1 MATYNPPTNV
11 KAAWSSA
18 RTGIAVTW
26 TNPTNNPMPSWT
38 TVERSVNGGS
48 WTFDYTTLAR
58 TATSFTDTDVSS
70 TNYYQYKV
78 GYTRG
83 TEGGWVETSIVPK
96 KPNAPTGCTASR
108 STDTRAVVSWTFGA
122 YDETNMPDYALIERQ
137 TDAGSWVQIASP
149 WASVSSYVDNSISA
163 NHRYRYR
170 VRWSNGAG
178 YSAYSTSGYIY
189 TTPAAPT
196 KVTPTKVS
204 DGVVEV
210 AATVSAPYATG
221 YDVERSTD
229 SGSTWTSIATN
240 ASLPYTDSISAPTVR
255 YRVRSV
261 RGSLASAWK
270 QSADIAADVPPLA
283 PTITAKPSA
292 ITASGTACTIS
303 WTPNHP
309 DGSAQSQAQV
319 LVTAPDSTQTTATLG
334 AMTSYTFT
342 PDSVGI
348 WTAQVRTHGLAASW
362 GAWSQTIEWRMADR
376 PIVAITDP
384 ASDVTE
390 VDDLPLLIAWDVT
403 DVSGV
408 SSQKVT
414 VALDGDAVYTR
425 TPATSVR
432 SLQVTRYDAAFEDGE
447 AYTISIRVVNG
458 YGLDTTAVRT
468 FAIGWDL
475 PSVPDITVEEGE
487 GASASITVGTGPG
500 STVPTESI
508 TVQRV
513 APDGSAWTV
522 AAGLQD
528 GDTVS
533 DPLAPLGVDVTYRA
547 IAYASSG
554 ASSASEAVAN
564 IRSSGWV
571 LGFGDTAGEWL
582 VLVGNPD
589 ASYSL
594 EQGGE
599 LFHFADGGAGGG
611 LPVWYGTTDRDEG
624 GSLSFGTVGQ
634 HDSDRLR
641 ELARKWPVG
650 WLRDPFGHRWRARIL
665 PSVKHGLGELWTVGI
680 DWTAVRWREAWDG

>member
-1 MATYNPPTNV
+1 MNLYASRTSSGVRLDWTNTSTDSTLTIEIQYTKDSANSYQLFGYRAITSKSLDILGSYPTSSWYRFRIRYIRSSTSENGSFVYSDYLYKVPAAPTN
-11 KAAWSSA
+11 ASA
-18 RTGIAVTW
+18 SRQDDSTASVTW
-26 TNPTNNPMPSWT
+26 T
-38 TVERSVNGGS
+38 R
-48 WTFDYTTLAR
+48 A
-58 TATSFTDTDVSS
+58 
-70 TNYYQYKV
+70 
-78 GYTRG
+78 
-83 TEGGWVETSIVPK
+83 
-96 KPNAPTGCTASR
+96 AS
-108 STDTRAVVSWTFGA
+108 
-122 YDETNMPDYALIERQ
+122 PDYAPISDQYVERQ
-137 TDAGSWVQIASP
+137 TDGGSWVQLARVAPSLGE
-149 WASVSSYVDNSISA
+149 YVDSTISA

-170 VRWSNGAG
+170 VRSGNDAG
-178 YSAYSTSGYIY
+178 KSAYATSGYIY

-196 KVTPTKVS
+196 AVNVNRASAGVISVDVT
-204 DGVVEV
+204 
-210 AATVSAPYATG
+210 ASAPYATG
-221 YDVERSTD
+221 FDVQRRENG
-229 SGSTWTSIATN
+229 GSWTSVATN
-240 ASLPYTDSISAPTVR
+240 TSMPINDSTTASTVR

-261 RGSLASAWK
+261 RSSLASAWK
-270 QSADIAADVPPLA
+270 ESADVQAVVAPNA
-283 PTITAKPSA
+283 PTITAKPAAVLSVGQ
-292 ITASGTACTIS
+292 TATVA

-309 DGSAQSQAQV
+309 DGSVQSQAQV
-319 LVTAPDSTQTTATLG
+319 LLTAPDETSTTVDISGTTAQ
-334 AMTSYTFT
+334 YTFT
-342 PDSVGI
+342 PDSVGV
-348 WTAQVRTHGLAASW
+348 WTAQVRTHGLSASW
-362 GAWSQTIEWRMADR
+362 GAWSQTVEWRMADR
-376 PIVAITDP
+376 PIVAITSP
-384 ASDVTE
+384 ATDGTE
-390 VDDLPLLIAWDVT
+390 IDDLPLVISWEVT

-414 VALDGDAVYTR
+414 IAQDGDTVYTR

-432 SLQVTRYDAAFEDGE
+432 SLQATRDDAAFEDGE

-475 PSVPDITVEEGE
+475 PSVPDMTVEEGE

-508 TVQRV
+508 TVQRIG
-513 APDGSAWTV
+513 ADGSAWTV
-522 AAGLQD
+522 ATGLQD

-571 LGFGDTAGEWL
+571 LGFGDAAGEWL

>member
-1 MATYNPPTNV
+1 MASIPSNLA
-11 KAAWSSA
+11 AAWNSA
-18 RTGIAVTW
+18 RTAIVLSWSNPSEFSNSDVTIQ
-26 TNPTNNPMPSWT
+26 
-38 TVERSVNGGS
+38 RSVNGGDWS
-48 WTFDYTTLAR
+48 MYAQ
-58 TATSFTDTDVSS
+58 AHAITSFTDSS
-70 TNYYQYKV
+70 ASTTSYYTYRV
-78 GYTRG
+78 GYFG
-83 TEGGWVETSIVPK
+83 TPGPWATTDIVPK
-96 KPNAPTGCTASR
+96 KPNAPTNCTASR
-108 STDTRAVVSWTFGA
+108 SFDTRAVISWTFGS

-149 WASVSSYVDNSISA
+149 WASVSSYVDNSTSA

-178 YSAYSTSGYIY
+178 YSSYSTSGYIY

-229 SGSTWTSIATN
+229 SGSTWTSVATN

-270 QSADIAADVPPLA
+270 ESADIAADVPPLA

-342 PDSVGI
+342 PDAVGI

-362 GAWSQTIEWRMADR
+362 GAWSQTVEWRMADR

-384 ASDVTE
+384 AADGAE
-390 VDDLPLLIAWDVT
+390 VDDLPLTIAWDVT

-425 TPATSVR
+425 TPATSAR

-475 PSVPDITVEEGE
+475 PSVPDITVGEGE

-513 APDGSAWTV
+513 APDGSTWTV

>member
-1 MATYNPPTNV
+1 MNLYASRTSSGVRLDWTNTSTDSTLTIEIQYTKDSANSYQLFGYRAITSKSLDILGSYPTSSWYRFRIRYIRSSTSENGSFVYSDYLYKVPAAPTN
-11 KAAWSSA
+11 ASASRQSDSSA
-18 RTGIAVTW
+18 
-26 TNPTNNPMPSWT
+26 
-38 TVERSVNGGS
+38 SVA
-48 WTFDYTTLAR
+48 W
-58 TATSFTDTDVSS
+58 
-70 TNYYQYKV
+70 
-78 GYTRG
+78 
-83 TEGGWVETSIVPK
+83 
-96 KPNAPTGCTASR
+96 
-108 STDTRAVVSWTFGA
+108 TRAAS
-122 YDETNMPDYALIERQ
+122 PDYAPISDQYVERQ
-137 TDAGSWVQIASP
+137 TDGGSWVQLARVAPSL
-149 WASVSSYVDNSISA
+149 SEYVDSTISA

-170 VRWSNGAG
+170 VRSGNDAG
-178 YSAYSTSGYIY
+178 KSAYATSGYIY

-196 KVTPTKVS
+196 AVNVKRASAGVISVGVT
-204 DGVVEV
+204 
-210 AATVSAPYATG
+210 ASAPYATG
-221 YDVERSTD
+221 FDVQRRENG
-229 SGSTWTSIATN
+229 GSWTSVATN
-240 ASLPYTDSISAPTVR
+240 TSMPINDSTTASTVR

-261 RGSLASAWK
+261 RSSLASAWK
-270 QSADIAADVPPLA
+270 ESADVQAVVAPNA
-283 PTITAKPSA
+283 PTITAKPAAVLSVGQ
-292 ITASGTACTIS
+292 TATVA

-319 LVTAPDSTQTTATLG
+319 LLTAPDETSTTVDISGTTAQ
-334 AMTSYTFT
+334 YTFT
-342 PDSVGI
+342 PNSVGV

-362 GAWSQTIEWRMADR
+362 GAWSQTIQWRMADR
-376 PIVAITDP
+376 PSVAITSP
-384 ASDVTE
+384 ATDGTE
-390 VDDLPLLIAWDVT
+390 IDDLPLVISWEVT

-408 SSQKVT
+408 SSQEVT

-425 TPATSVR
+425 TPATSAR

-475 PSVPDITVEEGE
+475 PSVPDMTVEEGE
-487 GASASITVGTGPG
+487 GASASITVGTGQG

-522 AAGLQD
+522 ATGLQD

>member
-1 MATYNPPTNV
+1 MNLYASRTSSGVRLDWTNTSTDSTLTIEIQYTKDSANSYQLFGYRAITSKSLDILGSYPTSSWYRFRIRYIRSSTSENGSFVYSDYLYKVPAAPTN
-11 KAAWSSA
+11 ASASRQSDSSA
-18 RTGIAVTW
+18 
-26 TNPTNNPMPSWT
+26 
-38 TVERSVNGGS
+38 SVA
-48 WTFDYTTLAR
+48 W
-58 TATSFTDTDVSS
+58 
-70 TNYYQYKV
+70 
-78 GYTRG
+78 
-83 TEGGWVETSIVPK
+83 
-96 KPNAPTGCTASR
+96 
-108 STDTRAVVSWTFGA
+108 TRAAS
-122 YDETNMPDYALIERQ
+122 PDYAPISDQYVERQ
-137 TDAGSWVQIASP
+137 TDGGSWVQLARVAPSLGE
-149 WASVSSYVDNSISA
+149 YVDSTISA

-170 VRWSNGAG
+170 VRSGNDAG
-178 YSAYSTSGYIY
+178 KSAYATSGYIY

-196 KVTPTKVS
+196 AVNVNRASAGVISVGVT
-204 DGVVEV
+204 
-210 AATVSAPYATG
+210 ASAPYATG
-221 YDVERSTD
+221 FDVQRRENG
-229 SGSTWTSIATN
+229 GSWTSVATN
-240 ASLPYTDSISAPTVR
+240 TSMPINDSTTANTVR

-270 QSADIAADVPPLA
+270 ESADVQAVVAPNA
-283 PTITAKPSA
+283 PTITAKPSPVLSVGQ
-292 ITASGTACTIS
+292 TATVR

-319 LVTAPDSTQTTATLG
+319 LLTAPDETSTTVDISGTTAQ
-334 AMTSYTFT
+334 YTFT
-342 PDSVGI
+342 PDSVGV
-348 WTAQVRTHGLAASW
+348 WTAQVRTHGLSASW
-362 GAWSQTIEWRMADR
+362 GAWSQTIQWRMADR
-376 PIVAITDP
+376 PSVAITSP
-384 ASDVTE
+384 ATDGTE
-390 VDDLPLLIAWDVT
+390 IDDLPLVISWEVT

-414 VALDGDAVYTR
+414 VAQDGDTVYTR
-425 TPATSVR
+425 TPATSAR

-475 PSVPDITVEEGE
+475 PSVPDIEVAEGE

-513 APDGSAWTV
+513 APDGSTWTV
-522 AAGLQD
+522 AAGLHD

-571 LGFGDTAGEWL
+571 LGFGDAAGEWL

>member
-1 MATYNPPTNV
+1 MNLYASRTSSGVRLDWTNTSTDSTLTIEIQYTKDSANSYQLFGYRAITSKSLDILGSYPTSSWYRFRIRYIRSSTSEKGSFVYSDYLYKVPAAPTN
-11 KAAWSSA
+11 ASA
-18 RTGIAVTW
+18 SRQSDSTASVTW
-26 TNPTNNPMPSWT
+26 T
-38 TVERSVNGGS
+38 R
-48 WTFDYTTLAR
+48 A
-58 TATSFTDTDVSS
+58 
-70 TNYYQYKV
+70 
-78 GYTRG
+78 
-83 TEGGWVETSIVPK
+83 
-96 KPNAPTGCTASR
+96 AS
-108 STDTRAVVSWTFGA
+108 
-122 YDETNMPDYALIERQ
+122 PDYAPISDQYVERQ
-137 TDAGSWVQIASP
+137 TDGGSWVQLARVAPSLGE
-149 WASVSSYVDNSISA
+149 YVDSTISA

-170 VRWSNGAG
+170 VRSGNDAG
-178 YSAYSTSGYIY
+178 KSAYATSGYIY

-196 KVTPTKVS
+196 AVNVNRASAGVISVGVT
-204 DGVVEV
+204 
-210 AATVSAPYATG
+210 ASAPYATG
-221 YDVERSTD
+221 FDVQRRENG
-229 SGSTWTSIATN
+229 GSWTSVATN
-240 ASLPYTDSISAPTVR
+240 TSMPINDSTTAETVR

-270 QSADIAADVPPLA
+270 ESADVQAVVAPNA
-283 PTITAKPSA
+283 PTITAKPAAVLSVGQ
-292 ITASGTACTIS
+292 TATVA

-319 LVTAPDSTQTTATLG
+319 LLTAPDETSTTVDISGTTAQ
-334 AMTSYTFT
+334 YTFT
-342 PDSVGI
+342 PDSVGV

-362 GAWSQTIEWRMADR
+362 GAWSQTIQWRMADR
-376 PIVAITDP
+376 PSVAITSP
-384 ASDVTE
+384 ATDGTE
-390 VDDLPLLIAWDVT
+390 IDDLPLVISWEVT

-414 VALDGDAVYTR
+414 IAQDGDAVYTR
-425 TPATSVR
+425 TPATSAR

-475 PSVPDITVEEGE
+475 PSVPDITVDEGE

-513 APDGSAWTV
+513 APDGSTWTV

-571 LGFGDTAGEWL
+571 LGFGDAAGEWL

>member
-1 MATYNPPTNV
+1 MNLYAARTSSGVRLDWTNTSTDSTLTIEIQYTKDSANSYQLFGYRAITSKSLDILGSYPTSSWYRFRIRYIRSSTSEKGSFVYSDYLYKVPAAPTN
-11 KAAWSSA
+11 ASASRQSDSSA
-18 RTGIAVTW
+18 
-26 TNPTNNPMPSWT
+26 
-38 TVERSVNGGS
+38 SVA
-48 WTFDYTTLAR
+48 W
-58 TATSFTDTDVSS
+58 
-70 TNYYQYKV
+70 
-78 GYTRG
+78 
-83 TEGGWVETSIVPK
+83 
-96 KPNAPTGCTASR
+96 
-108 STDTRAVVSWTFGA
+108 TRAAS
-122 YDETNMPDYALIERQ
+122 PDYAPISDQYVERQ
-137 TDAGSWVQIASP
+137 TDGGSWVQLARVAPSLGE
-149 WASVSSYVDNSISA
+149 YVDSTISA

-170 VRWSNGAG
+170 VRSGNDAG
-178 YSAYSTSGYIY
+178 KSAYATSGYIY

-196 KVTPTKVS
+196 AVNVNRASAGVISVGVT
-204 DGVVEV
+204 
-210 AATVSAPYATG
+210 ASAPYATG
-221 YDVERSTD
+221 FDVQRRENG
-229 SGSTWTSIATN
+229 GSWTSVATN
-240 ASLPYTDSISAPTVR
+240 TSMPINDSTTANTVR

-270 QSADIAADVPPLA
+270 ESADVQAVVAPNA
-283 PTITAKPSA
+283 PTITAKPSPVLSVGQ
-292 ITASGTACTIS
+292 TATVR

-319 LVTAPDSTQTTATLG
+319 LLTAPDETSTTVDISGTTAQ
-334 AMTSYTFT
+334 YTFT
-342 PDSVGI
+342 PDSVGV
-348 WTAQVRTHGLAASW
+348 WTAQVRTHGLSASW
-362 GAWSQTIEWRMADR
+362 GAWSQTIQWRMADR
-376 PIVAITDP
+376 PSVAITSP
-384 ASDVTE
+384 ATDGTE
-390 VDDLPLLIAWDVT
+390 IDDLPLVISWEVT

-414 VALDGDAVYTR
+414 VAQDGDTVYTR
-425 TPATSVR
+425 TPATSAR

-475 PSVPDITVEEGE
+475 PSVPDMTVGEGE

-522 AAGLQD
+522 AAGLHD

-554 ASSASEAVAN
+554 ASSASEAVAS
-564 IRSSGWV
+564 IQSKGWV
-571 LGFGDTAGEWL
+571 LSFGDMAGEWMML
-582 VLVGNPD
+582 YGNPD
-589 ASYSL
+589 ASYSMK
-594 EQGGE
+594 QGGE
-599 LFHFADGGAGGG
+599 AYHFADGGAGGG

>member
-1 MATYNPPTNV
+1 MANIPTNV
-11 KAAWSSA
+11 KASWNSA
-18 RTGIAVTW
+18 RTGIVV
-26 TNPTNNPMPSWT
+26 SWNT
-38 TVERSVNGGS
+38 TLYGWIGIDRAVNGV
-48 WTFDYTTLAR
+48 WTEGYATLGVQ
-58 TATSFTDTDVSS
+58 ATSYTDSSVQS
-70 TNYYQYKV
+70 TNYYQYRVYYNNGEQGK
-78 GYTRG
+78 
-83 TEGGWVETSIVPK
+83 ETTAIVPK
-96 KPNAPTGCTASR
+96 KPNAPTSCTTTRSSDSRIVAS
-108 STDTRAVVSWTFGA
+108 WLPGA
-122 YDETNMPDYALIERQ
+122 FDETNMPDYALVERQ
-137 TDAGSWVQIASP
+137 TDAGSWVQVASQAP
-149 WASVSSYVDNSISA
+149 SVYSYADTSVSA

-178 YSAYSTSGYIY
+178 YSSYSTSGYVY

-196 KVTPTKVS
+196 SVTPTKVS
-204 DGVVEV
+204 AGVVSV
-210 AATVSAPYATG
+210 SATVSAPYATG

-229 SGSTWTSIATN
+229 SGSTWTSLATN
-240 ASLPYTDSISAPTVR
+240 TSLPYTDSVAATTVR

-270 QSADIAADVPPLA
+270 QSADITSDVPPLA

-303 WTPNHP
+303 WVPNHP
-309 DGSAQSQAQV
+309 DGSEQSGAKV
-319 LVTAPDSTQTTATLG
+319 LITAPDSAQSTFDVGGTTN
-334 AMTSYTFT
+334 SYTFT
-342 PDSVGI
+342 PSSIGI

-362 GAWSQTIEWRMADR
+362 GAWSQTVEWRMADR
-376 PIVAITDP
+376 PIVAVTDP
-384 ASDVTE
+384 ATDGTE

-425 TPATSVR
+425 TPATSTR
-432 SLQVTRYDAAFEDGE
+432 SLQVTRYDASFEDGA
-447 AYTISIRVVNG
+447 AYTITVRVVNG
-458 YGLDTTAVRT
+458 YGLDSTAVRT

-475 PSVPDITVEEGE
+475 PSVPDMTVEEGE

-508 TVQRV
+508 TVQRIG
-513 APDGSAWTV
+513 ADGSAWTV
-522 AAGLQD
+522 ATGLQD

-533 DPLAPLGVDVTYRA
+533 DPLVPLGVDVTYRA

-554 ASSASEAVAN
+554 ASSASESVAN

-571 LGFGDTAGEWL
+571 LGFGDTADEWL

-624 GSLSFGTVGQ
+624 GSLSFDTVEQ

-665 PSVKHGLGELWTVGI
+665 PRVKRGLGELWTVGI

>member
-1 MATYNPPTNV
+1 MNLYASRTSSGVRLDWTNTSTDSTLAIEIQYTKDSANSYQLFGYRAITSKSLDILGSYPTSSWYRFRIRYIRSSTGENGSFVYSDYLYKVPAAPTN
-11 KAAWSSA
+11 ASA
-18 RTGIAVTW
+18 SRQNDSTASVTW
-26 TNPTNNPMPSWT
+26 T
-38 TVERSVNGGS
+38 R
-48 WTFDYTTLAR
+48 A
-58 TATSFTDTDVSS
+58 
-70 TNYYQYKV
+70 
-78 GYTRG
+78 
-83 TEGGWVETSIVPK
+83 
-96 KPNAPTGCTASR
+96 AS
-108 STDTRAVVSWTFGA
+108 
-122 YDETNMPDYALIERQ
+122 PDYAPISDQYVERQ
-137 TDAGSWVQIASP
+137 TDGGSWVQLARVAPSLGE
-149 WASVSSYVDNSISA
+149 YVDSTISA

-170 VRWSNGAG
+170 VRSGNDAG
-178 YSAYSTSGYIY
+178 KSAYATSGYIY

-196 KVTPTKVS
+196 AVNVNRASAGVISVGVT
-204 DGVVEV
+204 
-210 AATVSAPYATG
+210 ASAPYATG
-221 YDVERSTD
+221 FDVQRRENG
-229 SGSTWTSIATN
+229 GSWTSVATN
-240 ASLPYTDSISAPTVR
+240 TSMPINDSTTASTVR

-270 QSADIAADVPPLA
+270 ESADVQAVVAPNA
-283 PTITAKPSA
+283 PTITAKPAAVLSVGQ
-292 ITASGTACTIS
+292 TATVA

-319 LVTAPDSTQTTATLG
+319 LLTAPDETSTTVDISGTTAQ
-334 AMTSYTFT
+334 YTFT
-342 PDSVGI
+342 PNSVGV

-362 GAWSQTIEWRMADR
+362 GAWSQTIQWRMADR
-376 PIVAITDP
+376 PSVAITSP
-384 ASDVTE
+384 ATDGTE
-390 VDDLPLLIAWDVT
+390 IDDLPLVISWEVT

-414 VALDGDAVYTR
+414 IAQDGDAVYTR
-425 TPATSVR
+425 TPATSAR

-475 PSVPDITVEEGE
+475 PSVPDMTVEEGD

-508 TVQRV
+508 TVQRIG
-513 APDGSAWTV
+513 ADGSAWTV

-582 VLVGNPD
+582 VLVGNPA

-624 GSLSFGTVGQ
+624 GSLSFDTVGQ

-665 PSVKHGLGELWTVGI
+665 PSVKHGLGDLWTVGI

>member
-1 MATYNPPTNV
+1 MNLYASRTSSGVRLDWTNTSTDSTLSIEIQYTKDSANSYQLFGYRAITSNSLDIGGSYPTSSWYRFRIRYIRSSTSENGSFVYSDYLYKVPAAPTN
-11 KAAWSSA
+11 ASA
-18 RTGIAVTW
+18 SRQDDSTASVTW
-26 TNPTNNPMPSWT
+26 T
-38 TVERSVNGGS
+38 R
-48 WTFDYTTLAR
+48 A
-58 TATSFTDTDVSS
+58 
-70 TNYYQYKV
+70 
-78 GYTRG
+78 
-83 TEGGWVETSIVPK
+83 
-96 KPNAPTGCTASR
+96 AS
-108 STDTRAVVSWTFGA
+108 
-122 YDETNMPDYALIERQ
+122 PDYAPISDQYVERQ
-137 TDAGSWVQIASP
+137 TDGGSWVQLARVAPSLGE
-149 WASVSSYVDNSISA
+149 YVDSTISA

-170 VRWSNGAG
+170 VRSGNDAG
-178 YSAYSTSGYIY
+178 KSAYATSGYIY

-196 KVTPTKVS
+196 AVNVNRASAGVISVGVT
-204 DGVVEV
+204 
-210 AATVSAPYATG
+210 ASAPYATG
-221 YDVERSTD
+221 FDVQRRENG
-229 SGSTWTSIATN
+229 GSWTSVATN
-240 ASLPYTDSISAPTVR
+240 TSMPINDSTTASTVR

-270 QSADIAADVPPLA
+270 ESADVQAVVAPNA
-283 PTITAKPSA
+283 PTITAKPAAVLSVGQ
-292 ITASGTACTIS
+292 TATVA

-319 LVTAPDSTQTTATLG
+319 LLTAPDETSTTVDISGTTAQ
-334 AMTSYTFT
+334 YTFT
-342 PDSVGI
+342 PDSVGV

-362 GAWSQTIEWRMADR
+362 GEWSQTIQWRMADR
-376 PIVAITDP
+376 PSVAITSP
-384 ASDVTE
+384 ATDGTE
-390 VDDLPLLIAWDVT
+390 IDDLPLVISWDVT

-425 TPATSVR
+425 TPATSAR

-447 AYTISIRVVNG
+447 AYTITVRVVNG

-513 APDGSAWTV
+513 GADGSAWTV
-522 AAGLQD
+522 ATGLQD

-571 LGFGDTAGEWL
+571 LGFGDAAGEWL

-589 ASYSL
+589 SSYSL

>member
-1 MATYNPPTNV
+1 MAHIPTNV
-11 KAAWSSA
+11 NASWNSA
-18 RTGIAVTW
+18 RTGIVVTW
-26 TNPTNNPMPSWT
+26 DT
-38 TVERSVNGGS
+38 TLYGWIGIDRAVNGV
-48 WTFDYTTLAR
+48 WTENYAALGVQ
-58 TATSFTDTDVSS
+58 ATSYTDSS
-70 TNYYQYKV
+70 VQNTNYYQYRV
-78 GYTRG
+78 YYNNGA
-83 TEGGWVETSIVPK
+83 EGKETTAIVPK
-96 KPNAPTGCTASR
+96 KPNAPTNCAARRTWDTWCSAS
-108 STDTRAVVSWTFGA
+108 WEFGA
-122 YDETNMPDYALIERQ
+122 FDETNMPDYALVERQ
-137 TDAGSWVQIASP
+137 TDAGSWVQVASL
-149 WASVSSYVDNSISA
+149 WSSESGYSDKTTSA

-178 YSAYSTSGYIY
+178 YSSYSTSGYIY

-221 YDVERSTD
+221 YDVQRSTD

-261 RGSLASAWK
+261 RGSLASDWK
-270 QSADIAADVPPLA
+270 QSADIAADVAPLA

-342 PDSVGI
+342 PDAVGI

-362 GAWSQTIEWRMADR
+362 GAWSQTVEWRMADR

-384 ASDVTE
+384 ASDGTE
-390 VDDLPLLIAWDVT
+390 VDDLPLTIAWDVT

-425 TPATSVR
+425 TPATSAR

-447 AYTISIRVVNG
+447 AYTITVRVVNG

-475 PSVPDITVEEGE
+475 PSVPDITVDEGE

-513 APDGSAWTV
+513 APDGSTWTV

-571 LGFGDTAGEWL
+571 LGFGDAAGEWL

>member
-1 MATYNPPTNV
+1 MNLYASRTSSGVRLDWTNTSTDSTLSIEIQYTKDSANSYQLFGYRAITSKSLDILGSYPTSSWYRFRIRYIRSSTSENGSFVYSDYLYKVPAAPTN
-11 KAAWSSA
+11 ASA
-18 RTGIAVTW
+18 SRQDDSTASVTW
-26 TNPTNNPMPSWT
+26 T
-38 TVERSVNGGS
+38 R
-48 WTFDYTTLAR
+48 A
-58 TATSFTDTDVSS
+58 
-70 TNYYQYKV
+70 
-78 GYTRG
+78 
-83 TEGGWVETSIVPK
+83 
-96 KPNAPTGCTASR
+96 AS
-108 STDTRAVVSWTFGA
+108 
-122 YDETNMPDYALIERQ
+122 PDYAPISDQYVERQ
-137 TDAGSWVQIASP
+137 TDGGSWVQLARVATGLSE
-149 WASVSSYVDNSISA
+149 YVDSTISA

-170 VRWSNGAG
+170 VRSGNDAG
-178 YSAYSTSGYIY
+178 KSAYATSGYIY

-196 KVTPTKVS
+196 AVNVNRASAGVISVGVT
-204 DGVVEV
+204 
-210 AATVSAPYATG
+210 ASAPYATG
-221 YDVERSTD
+221 FDVQRRENG
-229 SGSTWTSIATN
+229 GSWTSVATN
-240 ASLPYTDSISAPTVR
+240 TSMPINDSTTASTVR

-270 QSADIAADVPPLA
+270 ESADVQAVVAPNA
-283 PTITAKPSA
+283 PTITAKPAAVLSVGQ
-292 ITASGTACTIS
+292 TATVA

-319 LVTAPDSTQTTATLG
+319 LLTAPDETSTTVDISGTTAQ
-334 AMTSYTFT
+334 YTFT

-362 GAWSQTIEWRMADR
+362 GAWSQTIQWRMADR
-376 PIVAITDP
+376 PSVAITSP
-384 ASDVTE
+384 ATDGTE
-390 VDDLPLLIAWDVT
+390 IDDLPLVISWEVT

-414 VALDGDAVYTR
+414 IAQDGDAVYTR
-425 TPATSVR
+425 TPDTSAR

-513 APDGSAWTV
+513 APDGSTWTV

-547 IAYASSG
+547 VAYASSG

-571 LGFGDTAGEWL
+571 LGFGDAAGEWL